1 MAMRTL
7 YNIYITFRLPLLFWA
22 FASLANTL
30 AAAPPSWSVQ
40 PSDYQFNMNMVIRV
54 SYNNVLS
61 NDAGNVVGVF
71 VGPELRGVATP
82 TNIGGQMYYF
92 VTVYSNQYHGETL
105 RFRAYYAPDDDVYAT
120 LESVPFIHHGFT
132 GNLLSPFRINI
143 DPNVDQAPEILPIP
157 ADTTLQNLPFDAL
170 DLNDYLFSLD
180 GDPVTWSVTAGPN
193 LSASVVNGILTVTP
207 VSSAWTGTESVQITA
222 AENTSNG
229 YIAMRSALFTVLPDY
244 GPPVLQGLPSQTI
257 FPGEAFTEL
266 DLDDYLQFNGPCRAF
281 ELRVFPYEGTDP
293 DPAWTNVPAGPL
305 PMTVVA
311 RPLFAGETLAGAGAK
326 LAAFV
331 GNTLVGTAEPSGA
344 PPFVYYSLSLQNL
357 AIGPIIF
364 RFYHAENQYLYE
376 KSTSLLLKPGV
387 TVGTAAGPYVIQFAP
402 LVPALSPDGR
412 VQVTVADPGWL
423 GDFPVDFIVK
433 DCYFPDARRDTATA
447 VFSVTVDNRPHLSSP
462 SEVNFMEN
470 ACSALYDAQASD
482 PNDSEG
488 AGLNYSITGGAD
500 AGRFAIDAG
509 TGQLSWFNFNPDFE
523 NPADDNTDN
532 VYEVTIR
539 VTNTLNIFDELILA
553 ITVTDEAAEPFQA
566 LLNGG
571 AANVC
576 MAGSAVLQASG
587 GSAYLWSTGST
598 NTSITVNTAGIY
610 TVTVTSDGG
619 CTASAT
625 VTVSPRPTIAAAGNS
640 APVCAGSNISLHSTV
655 SDGSGVY
662 TAFSWAGPNGFN
674 ASVEDPAPFAATPAA
689 AGVYTVTVT
698 DEGGCTATATTSIA
712 VSGNSAPAVAATNNG
727 PLCAGL
733 TLSLGAAPSGGSG
746 VYSSYKWSGPNGFGS
761 MLQTPPGFAAIAAAA
776 GVYTVTV
783 TDNAG
788 CTATGTTAVQVKPL
802 PAIAVSSN
810 SPVCTDGTVLLNS
823 TPSGGSGNSYVF
835 TWSGPNSFAS
845 AAEDPAGIPALAAA
859 GGIYTVSVTDG
870 GGCTASATAS
880 VAVKGLPAITASLL
894 SPVCTGGNI
903 RLASA
908 PTGGSMPYAQFSWS
922 GPDNFNAQAED
933 PAPFP
938 AVPAAAGVYTVTVT
952 DQAGCTA
959 TGSVSVTVHPV
970 PAIVA
975 LGTGSVCQGGSLTLI
990 STPSGGTAPYMLF
1003 NWTGPDNY
1011 VASVEDPAAFNVTP
1025 ASAGIYQVKVTDSKG
1040 CTGTATT
1047 TVAVYMKPTVT
1058 ATSNSPVCTGSN
1070 IDLQANS
1077 TGGSGVYATFS
1088 WIGPDGFMSMQQ
1100 NPAGFPATHLKTGTY
1115 HLTVT
1120 DNAGCT
1126 ATASTSVAV
1135 SANIAP
1141 SITASGA
1148 GPACAG
1154 GGNIVLGSTPSGGTM
1169 PYTGFAWSGPGNYAA
1184 SQQNPPAFP
1193 ATGVA
1198 SGVYRV
1204 TVTDSKGCAGTSS
1217 VSVPVGAL
1225 TAAPTTNT
1233 PLCAGSTVYLSA
1245 NPSGSAGTYISFTW
1259 SGPNGYMA
1267 FVENPPGFPAA
1278 ANAAGVYTV
1287 TITDNLGC
1295 SGTGTVTVSLESN
1308 DAPTIDC
1315 PADQT
1320 VAADGDCAVALDS
1333 WVSLATN
1340 VSDDCTATGNI
1351 SITQTPAASTL
1362 LSGHNDE
1369 ETITLTADDGTGN
1382 TTPCSFGVTLK
1393 DVTPPSITCPPD
1405 QTVASGAGCS
1415 ASLGDW
1421 IYFAANL
1428 SDNCKVPG
1436 EITVTQTPVASTL
1449 LSGHNDERTVMLTA
1463 NDGNGNAT
1471 PCTFKVTLKDV
1482 APPSITCPSDKTVA
1496 ADASCT
1502 GLTGDWVSSA
1512 TNVSD
1517 NCTASGSIQVTQ
1529 LPVAGTLLSGHNDE
1543 ETVTLTA
1550 DDLHGN
1556 TTPCTF
1562 KVTLKDVTPPS
1573 ITCPADQTLA
1583 ADAVCSATLGDW
1595 TLSAIN
1601 LTDNC
1606 KAPGDIAV
1614 TQIPP
1619 ASTQLSGHNEE
1630 KMVTL
1635 TAGDGAGNTT
1645 PCTFKVTLRDVAP
1658 PSITCP
1664 SDKTVAAD
1672 AGCTGLTGDWVSSAT
1687 NVSDNCTASGSIQV
1701 TQLPVAGTLLSGHN
1715 DEETVTLTADDLH
1728 GNTTPCT
1735 FKVTLK
1741 DVTPP
1746 SITCPADQTVAA
1758 DANCAGVAGDR
1769 TGLAGVAD
1777 NCTAAANILVTQMP
1791 AANAPLSGHNAELT
1805 VTLTADDL
1813 HGNTASCSFKITLK
1827 DVTPPS
1833 ITCPNNTTVSCTANV
1848 PAPDAGSVTAQDNC
1862 STPVKTF
1869 LYDTAPYDSA
1879 CINRFRIDR
1888 YYRAADAVGNSNSCS
1903 QRITVHDDTPPNL
1916 LFVPAN
1922 VTVQCNAIP
1931 NVGTPSGADNCAGNV
1946 AVTYNGQTV
1955 SNILCT
1961 DSYTITRQWTATDAC
1976 GNTKTA
1982 TQRITVQD
1990 TQRPLFTSV
1999 PANVTVE
2006 CSAVPNVGT
2015 ATATDN
2021 CDPTVTVTFDNESRT
2036 NGSCPDTYT
2045 LTRRWLAV
2053 DNCGNTR
2060 TATQRITVR
2069 DTQKPA
2075 FTTVPQNV
2083 TIQCTEPAPNVG
2095 TATATDNCDASVT
2108 ITYLG
2113 QNSTYSNCPNNYQI
2127 TRVWRATD
2135 NCGNSTTAAQ
2145 IITVQD
2151 TQAPVFTSVPNHVTI
2166 QCDDLVPGIGNPT
2179 ATDNCS
2185 GYVQITFLG
2194 QSSTGGDCPQE
2205 YVLLR
2210 SWRAQDECGNS
2221 VTATQTITV
2230 QDTEAPVFMN
2240 PPANVTVYCS
2250 NIPSTPIVTAQDNC
2264 SNLAS
2269 VTYLGQSQS
2278 PGDCSS
2284 GYTITRTWTTDD
2296 DCDNTATHTQLIT
2309 VSPSFSPGP
2318 DDRIGAVGGHPDALP
2333 KDFRIMPNP
2342 SSGALQLDLSA
2353 FAGESL
2359 RVFVY
2364 NNLGVLV
2371 WERNLP
2377 EAPKTA
2383 MRLNLREQK
2392 HLPAGIYRIVVEHNG
2407 ERYVKTLVLTR

>member
-1 MAMRTL
+1 
-7 YNIYITFRLPLLFWA
+7 
-22 FASLANTL
+22 
-30 AAAPPSWSVQ
+30 
-40 PSDYQFNMNMVIRV
+40 
-54 SYNNVLS
+54 
-61 NDAGNVVGVF
+61 
-71 VGPELRGVATP
+71 
-82 TNIGGQMYYF
+82 
-92 VTVYSNQYHGETL
+92 
-105 RFRAYYAPDDDVYAT
+105 
-120 LESVPFIHHGFT
+120 
-132 GNLLSPFRINI
+132 
-143 DPNVDQAPEILPIP
+143 
-157 ADTTLQNLPFDAL
+157 
-170 DLNDYLFSLD
+170 
-180 GDPVTWSVTAGPN
+180 
-193 LSASVVNGILTVTP
+193 
-207 VSSAWTGTESVQITA
+207 
-222 AENTSNG
+222 
-229 YIAMRSALFTVLPDY
+229 
-244 GPPVLQGLPSQTI
+244 
-257 FPGEAFTEL
+257 
-266 DLDDYLQFNGPCRAF
+266 
-281 ELRVFPYEGTDP
+281 
-293 DPAWTNVPAGPL
+293 
-305 PMTVVA
+305 
-311 RPLFAGETLAGAGAK
+311 
-326 LAAFV
+326 
-331 GNTLVGTAEPSGA
+331 
-344 PPFVYYSLSLQNL
+344 LQNL
-357 AIGPIIF
+357 AAGPITF

-376 KSTSLLLKPGV
+376 KTTALQFKP
-387 TVGTAAGPYVIQFAP
+387 GTAAGNAAGPYPIEFAP
-402 LVPALSPDGR
+402 LVPTLDAGGT
-412 VQVTVADPGWL
+412 VQITVSDPTWL
-423 GDFPVDFIVK
+423 GNFPVDFIVK
-433 DCYFPDARRDTATA
+433 DCQFPNTRRDTASA
-447 VFSVTVDNRPHLSSP
+447 VFSVTNDNRPHLGSP
-462 SEVNFMEN
+462 PAVSFREN
-470 ACSALYDAQASD
+470 ACSALYDAQATD
-482 PNDSEG
+482 PADSEG
-488 AGLNYSITGGAD
+488 AGLSYSIAGGAD
-500 AGRFAIDAG
+500 AGKFAIDA
-509 TGQLSWFNFNPDFE
+509 TSGQLSWFNFSPDFE

-532 VYEVTIR
+532 VYEVLIR
-539 VTNTLNIFDELILA
+539 VTNTLSLFDELALA
-553 ITVTDEAAEPFQA
+553 VTVTDQLTEPFQA

-571 AANVC
+571 APNVC
-576 MAGSAVLQASG
+576 MTGSAVLQASG

-625 VTVSPRPTIAAAGNS
+625 VTVSSRPTIAAAGSS
-640 APVCAGSNISLHSTV
+640 APVCAGSNISLNSTV
-655 SDGSGVY
+655 SGGSGVY

-674 ASVEDPAPFAATPAA
+674 APVEDPAPFAATPAA

-727 PLCAGL
+727 PLCAGF

-761 MLQTPPGFAAIAAAA
+761 MLQMPPGFTAIAAAA

-802 PAIAVSSN
+802 PAIDVSSN
-810 SPVCTDGTVLLNS
+810 SPVCTGGTVLLNS

-870 GGCTASATAS
+870 GGCTASATAT
-880 VAVKGLPAITASLL
+880 VAVKGLPAITAALL
-894 SPVCTGGNI
+894 SPVCAGGNI

-908 PTGGSMPYAQFSWS
+908 PTGGSTPYAQFSWS

-952 DQAGCTA
+952 DQAACTA

-975 LGTGSVCQGGSLTLI
+975 LGTGSVCQGGSLTLA

-1047 TVAVYMKPTVT
+1047 TVAVNMKPTVT

-1088 WIGPDGFMSMQQ
+1088 WLGPDGFMSMQQ
-1100 NPAGFPATHLKTGTY
+1100 NPAGFPATQLKTGTY
-1115 HLTVT
+1115 RLTVT

-1135 SANIAP
+1135 STNIAP

-1154 GGNIVLGSTPSGGTM
+1154 GGNIVLGSAPSGGTT

-1184 SQQNPPAFP
+1184 SQQNPPAFA
-1193 ATGVA
+1193 ATGSA
-1198 SGVYRV
+1198 SGVYTV

-1217 VSVPVGAL
+1217 VSVQVGAI
-1225 TAAPTTNT
+1225 TVSPSTNT
-1233 PLCAGSTVYLSA
+1233 PLCTGTTVYLSA
-1245 NPSGSAGTYISFTW
+1245 NPAGSAGMYISFSWT
-1259 SGPNGYMA
+1259 GPNGYMA
-1267 FVENPPGFPAA
+1267 SVENPPGFPAT
-1278 ANAAGVYTV
+1278 ANVAGVYTV
-1287 TITDNLGC
+1287 TVTDDRGC
-1295 SGTGTVTVSLESN
+1295 SGTGTVNVSLESN

-1320 VAADGDCAVALDS
+1320 VAADGDCTVALGS
-1333 WVSLATN
+1333 WVSFAANL
-1340 VSDDCTATGNI
+1340 SDDCTAPGNI
-1351 SITQTPAASTL
+1351 TVTQAPLASIL
-1362 LSGHNDE
+1362 LSGHDDE
-1369 ETITLTADDGTGN
+1369 NTVTLTADDGAGN
-1382 TTPCSFGVTLK
+1382 STSCSFRVTLK
-1393 DVTPPSITCPPD
+1393 DITPPSISCPPD

-1415 ASLGDW
+1415 ASLGNW
-1421 IYFAANL
+1421 VSFAANL
-1428 SDNCKVPG
+1428 NDNCKAPG
-1436 EITVTQTPVASTL
+1436 EIAVTQAPLASTL
-1449 LSGHNDERTVMLTA
+1449 LSGHNDERTVTLVA
-1463 NDGNGNAT
+1463 DDGN
-1471 PCTFKVTLKDV
+1471 
-1482 APPSITCPSDKTVA
+1482 
-1496 ADASCT
+1496 
-1502 GLTGDWVSSA
+1502 
-1512 TNVSD
+1512 
-1517 NCTASGSIQVTQ
+1517 
-1529 LPVAGTLLSGHNDE
+1529 
-1543 ETVTLTA
+1543 
-1550 DDLHGN
+1550 
-1556 TTPCTF
+1556 
-1562 KVTLKDVTPPS
+1562 
-1573 ITCPADQTLA
+1573 
-1583 ADAVCSATLGDW
+1583 
-1595 TLSAIN
+1595 
-1601 LTDNC
+1601 
-1606 KAPGDIAV
+1606 
-1614 TQIPP
+1614 
-1619 ASTQLSGHNEE
+1619 
-1630 KMVTL
+1630 
-1635 TAGDGAGNTT
+1635 GNTT

-1769 TGLAGVAD
+1769 TGMAGVAD

-1827 DVTPPS
+1827 DVTPPA
-1833 ITCPNNTTVSCTANV
+1833 ITCPTNTTVSCAANV
-1848 PAPDAGSVTAQDNC
+1848 PGPNTGSVTASDNC

-1888 YYRAADAVGNSNSCS
+1888 YYRATDAVGNSNSCS
-1903 QRITVHDDTPPNL
+1903 QRITVHDDTPPSL

-2021 CDPTVTVTFDNESRT
+2021 CDTNVTVSFDGESRT
-2036 NGSCPDTYT
+2036 NGTCPDAYT

-2069 DTQKPA
+2069 DTQKPV

-2083 TIQCTEPAPNVG
+2083 TIQCTDPAPNVG
-2095 TATATDNCDASVT
+2095 SATATDNCDASVT
-2108 ITYLG
+2108 VTYLG
-2113 QNSTYSNCPNNYQI
+2113 QNSTYSNCPN
-2127 TRVWRATD
+2127 
-2135 NCGNSTTAAQ
+2135 
-2145 IITVQD
+2145 
-2151 TQAPVFTSVPNHVTI
+2151 
-2166 QCDDLVPGIGNPT
+2166 
-2179 ATDNCS
+2179 
-2185 GYVQITFLG
+2185 
-2194 QSSTGGDCPQE
+2194 
-2205 YVLLR
+2205 
-2210 SWRAQDECGNS
+2210 
-2221 VTATQTITV
+2221 
-2230 QDTEAPVFMN
+2230 
-2240 PPANVTVYCS
+2240 
-2250 NIPSTPIVTAQDNC
+2250 
-2264 SNLAS
+2264 
-2269 VTYLGQSQS
+2269 
-2278 PGDCSS
+2278 
-2284 GYTITRTWTTDD
+2284 
-2296 DCDNTATHTQLIT
+2296 
-2309 VSPSFSPGP
+2309 
-2318 DDRIGAVGGHPDALP
+2318 
-2333 KDFRIMPNP
+2333 
-2342 SSGALQLDLSA
+2342 
-2353 FAGESL
+2353 
-2359 RVFVY
+2359 
-2364 NNLGVLV
+2364 
-2371 WERNLP
+2371 
-2377 EAPKTA
+2377 
-2383 MRLNLREQK
+2383 
-2392 HLPAGIYRIVVEHNG
+2392 
-2407 ERYVKTLVLTR
+2407 